1 MSENTEA
8 LICFILFSQ
17 NTEAIICFI
26 LFSQLRTTEAI
37 ICFILFSHEHRIY
50 NLFHIIFPP
59 HRSYYL
65 FHIIFPPIFRS
76 FLWQLYDSR
85 PILTV
90 PMADKICLIKLFRS
104 YGSYMIQSSDFFKI
118 NSKLKTN

>member
-8 LICFILFSQ
+8 IISFILFSQ

-59 HRSYYL
+59 
-65 FHIIFPPIFRS
+65 FPI
-76 FLWQLYDSR
+76 
-85 PILTV
+85 V
-90 PMADKICLIKLFRS
+90 P
-104 YGSYMIQSSDFFKI
+104 I
-118 NSKLKTN
+118 NSKLIWINKCFLQA